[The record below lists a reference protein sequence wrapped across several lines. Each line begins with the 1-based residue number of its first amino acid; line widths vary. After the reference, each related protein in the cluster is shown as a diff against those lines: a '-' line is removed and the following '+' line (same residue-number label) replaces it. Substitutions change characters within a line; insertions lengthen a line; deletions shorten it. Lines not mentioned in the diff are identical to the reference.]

1 MLQFLFGH
9 RRFPVGLFAGLTV
22 VVAFAGCSPKDPIGK
37 RVKVEGVVSVD
48 GNPLPNGSLS
58 FRALE
63 DKGNTQK
70 HEPYAI
76 IEADGRYRIYTLG
89 KEGCAPG
96 WYRVVVESTVPLP
109 EGKMGNTESRI
120 DQKYNDAK
128 RSDIDIEVVEKPA
141 PGQYDIKL
149 KK

>member
-1 MLQFLFGH
+1 MLQFPFGH
-9 RRFPVGLFAGLTV
+9 RRSSAGLFAGLTV
-22 VVAFAGCSPKDPIGK
+22 VFEFAGK

-70 HEPYAI
+70 HRPYAI

-96 WYRVVVESTVPLP
+96 WY
-109 EGKMGNTESRI
+109 
-120 DQKYNDAK
+120 
-128 RSDIDIEVVEKPA
+128 
-141 PGQYDIKL
+141 
-149 KK
+149 